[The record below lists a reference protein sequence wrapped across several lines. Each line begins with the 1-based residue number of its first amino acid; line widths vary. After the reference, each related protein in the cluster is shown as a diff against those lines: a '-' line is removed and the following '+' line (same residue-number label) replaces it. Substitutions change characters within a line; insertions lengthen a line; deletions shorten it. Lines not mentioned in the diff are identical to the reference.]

1 MLMVTNLKKIS
12 KQFSTW
18 LSTETSIAPLV
29 VFRIIFGSM
38 MFVSTLRFW
47 SKGWIEAL
55 YVKPIHFFHY
65 YGFEWV
71 KPLNELGM
79 YLVFICLLLASL
91 FIAFGLFYRWA
102 TLIYFFLFTYV
113 ELIDSTN
120 YLNHYYFISLVSFL
134 LCFLPANRYFSL
146 DVKRNPSL
154 RLLSIPNV
162 YIGVLKFQIG
172 IVYFFAGIAKI
183 NYDWLIQAMPMSIWL
198 QAKTNW
204 PIVGNLFAEKW
215 VAYSASWLACVF
227 DLTVVF
233 CLYSKRFRNPAYF
246 ILVVFHIIT
255 GMMFPIGMFP
265 WIMILATLIFFSP
278 EFHLNVLK
286 LIQSKLK
293 LNKSQDIV
301 RNSLISH
308 KLKKKLLVRVLLLY
322 ICFQLLFPFRYLMYP
337 KSLYWTEQGY
347 RFSWRVMLMEKAG
360 TATFFVTDT
369 KTGNKGEVD
378 NSQFLTPT
386 QEKMMATQ
394 PDLILQYANII
405 KQEVESRGLL
415 NPKIN
420 AEIYVTLNGSR
431 SKLFIDPDVNLLEL
445 KDGWEHKDWILDF

>member
-29 VFRIIFGSM
+29 VFRIIFGLM

-47 SKGWIEAL
+47 SKGWIDSL

-71 KPLNELGM
+71 KPLNQLGM

-91 FIAFGLFYRWA
+91 FIMFGLFYRWA
-102 TLIYFFLFTYV
+102 ALIYFVLFTYV

-134 LCFLPANRYFSL
+134 LCFLPANRYFSF

-154 RLLSIPNV
+154 RLSSIPNV
-162 YIGVLKFQIG
+162 YTAVLKFQIG

-183 NYDWLIQAMPMSIWL
+183 NYDWLFQAMPMSIWL

-215 VAYSASWLACVF
+215 VAYTASWLACVF
-227 DLTVVF
+227 DLTIVF
-233 CLYSKRFRNPAYF
+233 CLYSKRFRSPAYF
-246 ILVVFHIIT
+246 ILVVFHVIT

-278 EFHLNVLK
+278 ELHLNALK

-308 KLKKKLLVRVLLLY
+308 KLKKKLLARVLLLY

-360 TATFFVTDT
+360 TATFFVIDT

-420 AEIYVTLNGSR
+420 AEIYVTLNGSK
-431 SKLFIDPDVNLLEL
+431 SKLFVDPDVNLLEL